1 MAQITYTGTENE
13 NPIIISSK
21 AKHPLEEKIAPRK
34 TIVYETLVDPAVIKV
49 AGENLKDELFTKYL
63 FLKPQPNEVKIV
75 SIEKFY
81 EPFILIS
88 GHYSIDYY
96 RKHIWTIKVE
106 NEISEV
112 IFPFARFKTK
122 ETAGSSG
129 KISKAVVIEGE
140 ERLKIEN
147 QASLSLNQSGMD
159 ISLKQLPS
167 PPSEKNPEETLAE
180 FCVKKVPPNIDLTIL
195 RTRIQKRPTDIS
207 WIANETFEVNERT
220 VIYTPRFRVTLKH
233 VKTGKQKT
241 AEFDGVNGKLIHLGD
256 SRETRPAI

>member
-63 FLKPQPNEVKIV
+63 FLKPQPNEVNIV

-167 PPSEKNPEETLAE
+167 APSEKNPEETLAE